1 MTAKMTS
8 SSEPTLS
15 SVAPSEPTHLCVA
28 QRARHECRGSKPM
41 GSGPTPSR
49 VAPDARGVNAAARS
63 TVRLLVAIAPALLPS
78 NLCAQSGGDYDLTWH
93 SVDGG
98 GRMFSVGGFYEIGGT
113 IGQCD
118 ARNESLTG
126 SMMGGDYSATGG
138 FWQTGLCGACQLFG
152 DVVDVKSNPVP
163 DCLIDVSDLLCVLDD
178 FVDPGLCAGDAD
190 LVASDF
196 SCTPDGLVDVS
207 DLLVVLDAF
216 AGVYACGHPC
226 PA

>member
-1 MTAKMTS
+1 MKS
-8 SSEPTLS
+8 KKNSFSEPPPS
-15 SVAPSEPTHLCVA
+15 GVAPHA
-28 QRARHECRGSKPM
+28 
-41 GSGPTPSR
+41 SGI
-49 VAPDARGVNAAARS
+49 NATGRNA
-63 TVRLLVAIAPALLPS
+63 VRLLTAIATALLPS
-78 NLCAQSGGDYDLTWH
+78 ILYAQSGGDYDLTWH

-98 GRMFSVGGFYEIGGT
+98 GMMFSVGGIYEIGGT

-118 ARNESLTG
+118 ARNESQPG
-126 SMMGGDYSATGG
+126 SMIGGDYSATGG

-178 FVDPGLCAGDAD
+178 FVDPGLCAADAD

-207 DLLVVLDAF
+207 DLLVILDAF
-216 AGVYACGHPC
+216 AGTYACGHPC